1 MVAGAKVLEEKCRW
15 SKPEAVVIVGKGIWE
30 AIWRWKYGRP
40 IKKEEFCY
48 GWQSNDENNMGRCDG
63 WTGAKVFVATST
75 SGQAAGMR
83 PEEKE
88 RIWKPL
94 GEWVAQRRKD
104 GYVPPT
110 KEEVDKKEGQGLIT
124 AKEEEDARNEEIK
137 MKVNDVP
144 NGE

>member
-40 IKKEEFCY
+40 IKKEEFNY
-48 GWQSNDENNMGRCDG
+48 GWQKDDERMGRCDG
-63 WTGAKVFVATST
+63 WAGARVFVATST

-94 GEWVAQRRKD
+94 GEWVEMRRKE
-104 GYVPPT
+104 GYVTPT
-110 KEEVDKKEGQGLIT
+110 KEEVSEIGDCGL
-124 AKEEEDARNEEIK
+124 ARLKEEKGVENEFVKQEADH
-137 MKVNDVP
+137 VL
-144 NGE
+144 GEE

>member
-1 MVAGAKVLEEKCRW
+1 MVAGAKALEEKCRW

-48 GWQSNDENNMGRCDG
+48 GWQSHDEDMGRCDG

-75 SGQAAGMR
+75 SGQAASMR

-94 GEWVAQRRKD
+94 GEWVEQRRKD
-104 GYVPPT
+104 GYVPPKEAEVVGIEGHGLIVT
-110 KEEVDKKEGQGLIT
+110 KKEEDMGTEEIKEEV
-124 AKEEEDARNEEIK
+124 
-137 MKVNDVP
+137 NDLP
-144 NGE
+144 DGE